1 MEIQHTFKTQR
12 PSAIGSPHWAG
23 PQQRTL
29 SHPLT
34 PSELKTYWQNGFLI
48 IPSVFSP
55 KEIDAFREEADRM
68 VNLAFQTCQRF
79 SLDINY
85 NLRFEMLPNGQPW
98 KVDPFVSISPLFAAV
113 ATGRHI
119 MDRLASIYEGYEAVL
134 FKDKLVLKPTD
145 SHGNGIHQD
154 YNWWQGF
161 PKSLLTVAVALDNT
175 TRENGC
181 TEFWTGYQQGFLHQS
196 DTFDGKINHDRLA
209 KQQHLYAEL
218 QAGDIAIFSCLTP
231 HAAGANQSSQSRRVM
246 FLSYNDS
253 RDGEHYTA
261 HYEHFR
267 WYRTDRLSADEQS
280 KYYFL

>member
-1 MEIQHTFKTQR
+1 
-12 PSAIGSPHWAG
+12 
-23 PQQRTL
+23 
-29 SHPLT
+29 
-34 PSELKTYWQNGFLI
+34 
-48 IPSVFSP
+48 
-55 KEIDAFREEADRM
+55 M

-161 PKSLLTVAVALDNT
+161 PKSLLTVAWIIQPEKMDVQNSGRDINRGSFTNQTLLMERLT
-175 TRENGC
+175 M
-181 TEFWTGYQQGFLHQS
+181 TG
-196 DTFDGKINHDRLA
+196 
-209 KQQHLYAEL
+209 
-218 QAGDIAIFSCLTP
+218 
-231 HAAGANQSSQSRRVM
+231 
-246 FLSYNDS
+246 
-253 RDGEHYTA
+253 
-261 HYEHFR
+261 
-267 WYRTDRLSADEQS
+267 
-280 KYYFL
+280 